1 MVDGRVLN
9 SLTKED
15 LKRHLKI
22 TKKLDQLSFTAAV
35 ELLRMH
41 EFNREVSGRKGMG
54 RRWRRDGEVMEGG
67 VGRRWREGWGGDG
80 GRGGEEMEGGVGRRW
95 REG

>member
-9 SLTKED
+9 SLCKDD

-41 EFNREVSGRKGMG
+41 EFNREVSG
-54 RRWRRDGEVMEGG
+54 GEEGG
-67 VGRRWREGWGGDG
+67 VR
-80 GRGGEEMEGGVGRRW
+80 RGGEEGG
-95 REG
+95 

>member
-1 MVDGRVLN
+1 MQHLSETLLANMVDGRVLN
-9 SLTKED
+9 SLCKDD

-41 EFNREVSGRKGMG
+41 EFNREVSGGE
-54 RRWRRDGEVMEGG
+54 GEV
-67 VGRRWREGWGGDG
+67 R
-80 GRGGEEMEGGVGRRW
+80 RGGEEGGVRRGGEEGG
-95 REG
+95 